1 MSNEK
6 LKQIRQ
12 AKHLEYGSF
21 DANMNFIGRAWSS
34 LLGLKADIPGHTVAN
49 MYVVAKLIRT
59 QGGFKQDTYDDAANY
74 LYQAEEMQRTKE
86 WFEQDANTRMHDALR
101 SEHKTNYPKDEPEL
115 EPDEEELALAR
126 REAIDRLEQQN
137 KAAAKAI
144 YDVK

>member
-74 LYQAEEMQRTKE
+74 LYQAELMQQEGT
-86 WFEQDANTRMHDALR
+86 DANTRMHDALR
-101 SEHKTNYPKDEPEL
+101 SEHKTNYPKDEP
-115 EPDEEELALAR
+115 DE
-126 REAIDRLEQQN
+126 Q
-137 KAAAKAI
+137 
-144 YDVK
+144 

>member
-34 LLGLKADIPGHTVAN
+34 LLGLKTDIPGHTVAN

-74 LYQAEEMQRTKE
+74 LYKAELMQKG
-86 WFEQDANTRMHDALR
+86 
-101 SEHKTNYPKDEPEL
+101 KDE
-115 EPDEEELALAR
+115 
-126 REAIDRLEQQN
+126 Q
-137 KAAAKAI
+137 
-144 YDVK
+144 